1 MTTGVPFR
9 ARLDVL
15 RPEPGGEKHHAESHP
30 VRVGPF
36 HAPGLHPHRVATP
49 PLAAHRL
56 EAHAELDDE
65 LASHPLAG
73 AAPPAAA
80 EARVDAPR
88 GREGE
93 EEAVVAVAGVV
104 VVTETVS
111 FEAR

>member
-56 EAHAELDDE
+56 EAHAKPDDE

-73 AAPPAAA
+73 VAPPAAA
-80 EARVDAPR
+80 EAQVDAR
-88 GREGE
+88 RERE
-93 EEAVVAVAGVV
+93 VVVAGVV
-104 VVTETVS
+104 VVSETVS

>member
-1 MTTGVPFR
+1 MTSGVPFR

-36 HAPGLHPHRVATP
+36 HSPGLHPAHRVATP
-49 PLAAHRL
+49 PLEAHRL
-56 EAHAELDDE
+56 EAHEEPGEE

-80 EARVDAPR
+80 EAQVESQRA
-88 GREGE
+88 REEGTG
-93 EEAVVAVAGVV
+93 VAVAGVV
-104 VVTETVS
+104 VVTETIS